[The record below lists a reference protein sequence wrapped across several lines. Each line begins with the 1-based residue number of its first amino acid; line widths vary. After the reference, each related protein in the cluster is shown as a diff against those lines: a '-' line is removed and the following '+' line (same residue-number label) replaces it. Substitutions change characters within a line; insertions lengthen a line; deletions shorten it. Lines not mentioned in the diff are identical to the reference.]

1 MLPTNSSNTNTL
13 AANEKVINDSLNK
26 DNAAQCPLPGM
37 AAGHDK
43 HYRPREKPAQPKI
56 QC

>member
-26 DNAAQCPLPGM
+26 DNAAQCPFTRHGS
-37 AAGHDK
+37 
-43 HYRPREKPAQPKI
+43 RP
-56 QC
+56 

>member
-1 MLPTNSSNTNTL
+1 MLPTNSSSTNTL

-26 DNAAQCPLPGM
+26 DNAAQCPLPDM

-43 HYRPREKPAQPKI
+43 HYRPREKPAEPKI